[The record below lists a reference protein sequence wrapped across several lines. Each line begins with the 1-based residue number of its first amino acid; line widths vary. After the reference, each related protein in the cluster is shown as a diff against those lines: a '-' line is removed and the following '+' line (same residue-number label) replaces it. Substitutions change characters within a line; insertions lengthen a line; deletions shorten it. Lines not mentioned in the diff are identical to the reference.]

1 MCQID
6 FKVWDAKQQENQS
19 ACCVEPSNAQ
29 DVSKILRILVDH
41 WCRFAVKGGGHAR
54 NPDDSVSVGGVTID
68 MHLMRSLQVAP
79 DQKTVKLG
87 SGHVLYT
94 MYHGLE
100 AFNLTTTGG
109 RVADV
114 GLGGYALGGGISNL
128 SPKYGLAVDNIL
140 EYEIVLPNST
150 IVHVSE
156 HRNSDLYFA
165 LRGGMNNFGIVTCFT
180 LRAVPQTYILGGD
193 KTYASIHKNQ
203 IANEAFELTTTW
215 KNDTDMAFSYVSHM
229 HMRDQSFHPAPF
241 TSLETVPFESST
253 VRIDRMSNLSLEG
266 ASHTP
271 SGSRNL
277 FATMTYHPSAQMDGR
292 IMVIMAE
299 ESQPIKQVAGFFPN
313 VIFQPLYEGVIRAG
327 HERGG
332 NALSIDANGPQ
343 TICFLTVRWNNS
355 QDDDAVNTFVQSWI
369 ERVKAATVQAGSHYR
384 WLYINYAYHQQDPFS
399 GYGQHN
405 KQRLVEVQKD
415 IDQRGVFTSRG
426 LCRGYF
432 KLQ

>member
-1 MCQID
+1 
-6 FKVWDAKQQENQS
+6 
-19 ACCVEPSNAQ
+19 
-29 DVSKILRILVDH
+29 
-41 WCRFAVKGGGHAR
+41 
-54 NPDDSVSVGGVTID
+54 
-68 MHLMRSLQVAP
+68 
-79 DQKTVKLG
+79 
-87 SGHVLYT
+87 

-100 AFNLTTTGG
+100 EFNLTTTGG

-114 GLGGYALGGGISNL
+114 GLGGYALGGGVSNL

-140 EYEIVLPNST
+140 EYEIVLPNAA

-156 HRNSDLYFA
+156 HWNSDLYFA
-165 LRGGMNNFGIVTCFT
+165 LRGGMTNFGIVTCFT
-180 LRAVPQTYILGGD
+180 MRAVPQTYILGGD
-193 KTYASIHKNQ
+193 KTYASIYKNQ

-215 KNDTDMAFSYVSHM
+215 KNDTDMAFSYGYSY
-229 HMRDQSFHPAPF
+229 DQASDQFSLSFTHACARPILHPAPF
-241 TSLETVPFESST
+241 TSLETIPFESST
-253 VRIDRMSNLSLEG
+253 VRIDRMSALSLEG

-277 FATMTYHPSAQMDGR
+277 FATITYHPSAQMDGR
-292 IMVIMAE
+292 IMDIMAE
-299 ESQPIKQVAGFFPN
+299 ESRPIKQVAGFFPN

-332 NALSIDANGPQ
+332 NALGIDADGPL
-343 TICFLTVRWNNS
+343 TICLLTVKWINS
-355 QDDDAVNTFVQSWI
+355 QDDDAVNAFVQSWI
-369 ERVKAATVQAGSHYR
+369 ERVKAATVQAESHYR